1 MASPAAPLTP
11 PAEPSSTQTLT
22 QTQTQTQTQTSTQ
35 AQSSTQASGQ
45 SGNARVE
52 ALLDQP
58 LTSLTDDGTS
68 KRPRDHRLI
77 HLLLASHGVNAYQER
92 VPLQLMDFAYRYTS
106 TILSDAL
113 HIQLEGYDQ
122 AEGAN
127 SNKKT
132 GGNKGGANKADEGD
146 VSLAAL
152 RMSIASRL
160 SHQFTGQGNLPK
172 EFLKQL
178 ADERNRI
185 SLQQQSKDDKGGS
198 GVTIGGIRL
207 PHERHCL
214 TGTGWGL
221 KNEWESEGEESEED
235 EELPPGPTEAD
246 AGDAQM
252 GEAGEGMDEDDEMGT
267 MEDVFGPD
275 GGDDPKDGDAEMQDS

>member
-22 QTQTQTQTQTSTQ
+22 QTQSQTQNSTQ
-35 AQSSTQASGQ
+35 AQSATQASGQ
-45 SGNARVE
+45 SSNSRVE
-52 ALLDQP
+52 ALLAQP

-77 HLLLASHGVNAYQER
+77 HLLLTSHGVNSYQER

-122 AEGAN
+122 SEGG
-127 SNKKT
+127 SSGKKA
-132 GGNKGGANKADEGD
+132 GGKGNANKADEGD

-160 SHQFTGQGNLPK
+160 AHQFTGQGNLPK
-172 EFLKQL
+172 EYLKQL
-178 ADERNRI
+178 ADDRNRI
-185 SLQQQSKDDKGGS
+185 SLQQQLKDEKGSAGAIVS
-198 GVTIGGIRL
+198 GIRL
-207 PHERHCL
+207 PHERYCL

-221 KNEWESEGEESEED
+221 KNEWDSEGEESDEEIDLPTAPIPGEAADTQMGDADEGMED
-235 EELPPGPTEAD
+235 ED
-246 AGDAQM
+246 
-252 GEAGEGMDEDDEMGT
+252 EGGT
-267 MEDVFGPD
+267 LEDVFGPD
-275 GGDDPKDGDAEMQDS
+275 GGEDAKDGDAEMQDS

>member
-22 QTQTQTQTQTSTQ
+22 QTQSQTLNSTQSQGATQTSG
-35 AQSSTQASGQ
+35 QSSNS
-45 SGNARVE
+45 RVE
-52 ALLDQP
+52 ALLAQP

-77 HLLLASHGVNAYQER
+77 HLLLTSHGVNSYQER

-122 AEGAN
+122 SENGGAG
-127 SNKKT
+127 KKGA
-132 GGNKGGANKADEGD
+132 GGKGGANKADEGD

-160 SHQFTGQGNLPK
+160 SHSFTGQGDLPK
-172 EFLKQL
+172 EYLKQL
-178 ADERNRI
+178 ADDRNRV
-185 SLQQQSKDDKGGS
+185 SLQQQLKDDKASS
-198 GVTIGGIRL
+198 GANIGGVRL
-207 PHERHCL
+207 PHERYCL
-214 TGTGWGL
+214 TGMGWGL
-221 KNEWESEGEESEED
+221 KNEWESEGEESDEDMDAPAAPVTSGPADAAMADVDEGMED
-235 EELPPGPTEAD
+235 ED
-246 AGDAQM
+246 
-252 GEAGEGMDEDDEMGT
+252 EGGT
-267 MEDVFGPD
+267 FEDVFGPD
-275 GGDDPKDGDAEMQDS
+275 AANDAKDDDAEMQDS